1 MSISR
6 IVLFISTVSRPSLM
20 CLKIIREAGMQLDV
34 VRLDTKRDRAVA
46 KNRKLPIHQVPALL
60 ICYDNGMEQI
70 YIGIEKIV
78 KVLRLDEVDEPEEI
92 FDTPS
97 IEIPSH
103 KADPGISFK
112 FAGDDSPKSNNPPS
126 SISQRGGK
134 KKSVTFQEPDE
145 DEDPIV
151 LFNPEDEE
159 AMETIN
165 FEDTFPE
172 EEVPIQTKSKPSS
185 QQTMNF
191 RPSEMEMRSENIADL
206 ARQMERQRE
215 QSIPSDTAHRRF

>member
-1 MSISR
+1 MSR

-78 KVLRLDEVDEPEEI
+78 KVLRLDEVDEPEEEV
-92 FDTPS
+92 FDNPS

-103 KADPGISFK
+103 RADPGISFK

-126 SISQRGGK
+126 QLPTSQRGGK

-145 DEDPIV
+145 DPIV

-159 AMETIN
+159 AIETIN
-165 FEDTFPE
+165 FEDSFPE

-215 QSIPSDTAHRRF
+215 QSIPPDTAHRRFQ